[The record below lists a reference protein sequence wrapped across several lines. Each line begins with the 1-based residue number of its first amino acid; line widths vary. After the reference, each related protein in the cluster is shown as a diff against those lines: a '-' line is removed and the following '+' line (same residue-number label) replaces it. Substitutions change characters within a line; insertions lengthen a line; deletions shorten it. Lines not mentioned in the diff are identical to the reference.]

1 MYALLTKNLLEK
13 GHHLVVFLVK
23 INKKRNM
30 DDLNIELCIACFI
43 LVNFV
48 VDFAFKAISLHKKIF
63 QSFFGSQSD

>member
-1 MYALLTKNLLEK
+1 MD
-13 GHHLVVFLVK
+13 VFTVK

-48 VDFAFKAISLHKKIF
+48 VDFAFKAISLQKKIF